1 LYQLVALLLKLFLG
15 AMILSALVSWVPSL
29 RGPWTSYVDRVVQPV
44 VDPVRRFIP
53 PVGGLDISFML
64 VFLAVS
70 YIAQRI
76 VPYVCYLS
84 VYR

>member
-1 LYQLVALLLKLFLG
+1 
-15 AMILSALVSWVPSL
+15 
-29 RGPWTSYVDRVVQPV
+29 VDRVVQPV